1 MIDWHGRG
9 EADLVPYLFF
19 EPTPNGVDMNTEF
32 IITAVVA
39 LCITVKVFA
48 GVKVLPAIIGYMGV
62 FALLTML
69 TNYLFK

>member
-1 MIDWHGRG
+1 
-9 EADLVPYLFF
+9 
-19 EPTPNGVDMNTEF
+19 MNTQF
-32 IITAVVA
+32 IVTAVVA

-48 GVKVLPAIIGYMGV
+48 GAKVLPAVIGYMGV